1 MPRSPWYTID
11 PRLPTLPATATSTS
25 SRNRPKIDD
34 EAAAAQPFYFFFFD
48 PIASSLC
55 HSLSPPVLPSLFPET
70 RPTMYARPPK
80 PKIRDNMRGVSRASL
95 GLLQRLLPTVLL
107 FLPKVQKQMRET
119 NDSRKQKTMRCRV
132 NEVEQKNNGKKENK
146 KVVEIVS
153 GTLLCVILSRRP
165 PQTGKGLVASRVP
178 RGCLSRM
185 LCFCG
190 FVIFFVCFP
199 CP

>member
-1 MPRSPWYTID
+1 MMKPPPPSPFTFFLRSHCFLSLSFS
-11 PRLPTLPATATSTS
+11 LPSC
-25 SRNRPKIDD
+25 
-34 EAAAAQPFYFFFFD
+34 
-48 PIASSLC
+48 SSL
-55 HSLSPPVLPSLFPET
+55 SISQT

-107 FLPKVQKQMRET
+107 FLSKVQKQMRET

-132 NEVEQKNNGKKENK
+132 NEVEQKNNEKKENK

-190 FVIFFVCFP
+190 FVVFFSFGSAGVKRVNFE
-199 CP
+199 